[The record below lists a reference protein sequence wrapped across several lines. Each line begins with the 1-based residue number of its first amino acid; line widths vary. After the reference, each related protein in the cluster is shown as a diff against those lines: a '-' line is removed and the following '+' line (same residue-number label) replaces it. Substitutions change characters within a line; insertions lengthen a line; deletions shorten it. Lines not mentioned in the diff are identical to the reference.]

1 LSLPRT
7 FSPLKNPYRKP
18 ARLTFA
24 VAAAAAGIGVLTGI
38 GVAAPAGGPAGLAL
52 AAATTQHV
60 RVAGPLQIPDH
71 AAGAPSS
78 ASRAGNGASHL
89 SLLADGLAAANGSAA
104 RHGSAGPAAVPQHAA
119 RQAAAGQAAG
129 QATAT
134 HQTASHQAA
143 AHQAAAHQKAAGHQK
158 AAAHKSAAGQHDGR
172 KSAGGHHGGKN
183 GSHGHHRHHHGHCHS
198 SQLHWWI
205 CHAELVMRKNGTPAS
220 KLDTGAAFIV
230 VGHESGGDPGA
241 YNGWDSNAAA
251 GTPSEGIAQVIQPT
265 FKAYHLRGFG
275 DIWNPVDNMIA
286 AFRYAIDRYGSMS
299 NIPGVAAVRGGG
311 SYMGY

>member
-7 FSPLKNPYRKP
+7 FSPLRNPYRKP

-60 RVAGPLQIPDH
+60 GVAGPLQVPDH

-78 ASRAGNGASHL
+78 TSRAGSGTSHL
-89 SLLADGLAAANGSAA
+89 SLLADGLAAANASAA
-104 RHGSAGPAAVPQHAA
+104 RHGSAGPAAAPQHAA
-119 RQAAAGQAAG
+119 RQVTAGQAAG

-134 HQTASHQAA
+134 HQTA
-143 AHQAAAHQKAAGHQK
+143 AHQTAAPQK
-158 AAAHKSAAGQHDGR
+158 AAHKSAAGQHDGH
-172 KSAGGHHGGKN
+172 KSAGGHHGGNN
-183 GSHGHHRHHHGHCHS
+183 GSHGHHGHHHGRCHS

-205 CHAELVMRKNGTPAS
+205 CHAELVMRRNGTPAS

-265 FKAYHLRGFG
+265 FKAYHLRGYG